1 MMTSGLVMLLDPDS
15 SARTS
20 TLAAIREVPAFTVG
34 EEIGSSWSVALEA
47 GDGAESERWCE
58 WLRQLPGVECVE
70 VVFVHWDDSTG
81 EESHG
86 GC

>member
-1 MMTSGLVMLLDPDS
+1 MMTSGLVMILDPGS
-15 SARTS
+15 PARES
-20 TLAAIREVPAFTVG
+20 TLAAIRDVPAFTVG
-34 EEIGSSWSVALEA
+34 EEIDSSWSVALEA

-58 WLRQLPGVECVE
+58 WLRQLPGVAGVE
-70 VVFVHWDDSTG
+70 VVFVHWDDSKG